1 MCSRAKKSWK
11 ESPLVFGVG
20 TWAYMIVGLQSYR
33 QYVDGLEGVT
43 GGGGG
48 VAISRPTII
57 ISATIQGSSHGVN

>member
-1 MCSRAKKSWK
+1 
-11 ESPLVFGVG
+11 
-20 TWAYMIVGLQSYR
+20 MIVGLQSYR

-57 ISATIQGSSHGVN
+57 ISATVQGSSH